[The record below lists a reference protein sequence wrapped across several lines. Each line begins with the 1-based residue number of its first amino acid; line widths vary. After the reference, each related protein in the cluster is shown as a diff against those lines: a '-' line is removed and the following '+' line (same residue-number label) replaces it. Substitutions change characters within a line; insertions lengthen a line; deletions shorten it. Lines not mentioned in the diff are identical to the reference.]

1 MVLCQ
6 ILSVIVSVA
15 LLRILNVDAELRQV
29 TIIVVFVFV
38 VDNGVPIAIVL
49 VFAAAACCCCSHR
62 PRRMMTTRQAVA
74 AVTVAQSGGLS
85 WVGGNSSGNGGCTTC
100 LHTALDRDTYH
111 VLEDRCRRHHCLYT
125 AMALLMS

>member
-15 LLRILNVDAELRQV
+15 LLCILNVDAELRQV

-49 VFAAAACCCCSHR
+49 VFAAAACCCLLLL
-62 PRRMMTTRQAVA
+62 
-74 AVTVAQSGGLS
+74 LS
-85 WVGGNSSGNGGCTTC
+85 PSKVDDDNEPSSGSSDSS
-100 LHTALDRDTYH
+100 TAWWP
-111 VLEDRCRRHHCLYT
+111 V
-125 AMALLMS
+125 AGWG

>member
-49 VFAAAACCCCSHR
+49 VFAATACCCCSHR
-62 PRRMMTTRQAVA
+62 PRWMMTTSQAVA
-74 AVTVAQSGGLS
+74 AVIVAQRGGL
-85 WVGGNSSGNGGCTTC
+85 WQGGGNSSGDGGCTTC
-100 LHTALDRDTYH
+100 LHTALDQDTYH
-111 VLEDRCRRHHCLYT
+111 DLEDRCR
-125 AMALLMS
+125 